1 MDIKNGN
8 LITPK
13 GASLIFGKEVKSD
26 DKTELAQDNKYT
38 YSPYTIVITEEDD
51 DNNSY
56 ISASEINFNNDQS
69 GLSSTN
75 VQGAI
80 EEVKTSIDGL
90 KTDLGGLTKEFVE
103 YNSEN
108 GFQIATNAITAGK
121 SLWIRI
127 SADIITPSMT
137 TGNTIYAPL
146 SCYNLSGDGK
156 INYCD
161 FKVSHEGY
169 NRIARVGP
177 QGWELSKDYS
187 GGNDFVIYRWE
198 EEN

>member
-13 GASLIFGKEVKSD
+13 GASLIFGKEVNLN
-26 DKTELAQDNKYT
+26 DKTELAKNNDDT
-38 YSPYTIVITEEDD
+38 YSPYTIVITTEEDN
-51 DNNSY
+51 DNNSQ
-56 ISASEINFNNDQS
+56 ISASEINFNNNQS
-69 GLSSTN
+69 DLSATT

-80 EEVKTSIDGL
+80 EEIKTSIDEL
-90 KTDLGGLTKEFVE
+90 KTNLNGWEFIE
-103 YNSEN
+103 YNSED
-108 GFQIATNAITAGK
+108 GFQIATEAIKTGK

-127 SADIITPSMT
+127 EANKITPSIIT
-137 TGNTIYAPL
+137 DNIICAPL
-146 SCYNLSGDGK
+146 SYYNLSADGET

-169 NRIARVGP
+169 NKIIRLNIH
-177 QGWELSKDYS
+177 GWELSKDYGS
-187 GGNDFVIYRWE
+187 GSDVIIYRWE

>member
-13 GASLIFGKEVKSD
+13 GASLIFGKKVNSD
-26 DKTELAQDNKYT
+26 DKQILEESNGHT
-38 YSPYTIVITEEDD
+38 YSPYTIVVTPDD
-51 DNNSY
+51 TDNLD
-56 ISASEINFNNDQS
+56 IFASEINFNNDQS

-80 EEVKTSIDGL
+80 EEVKTSIEEL
-90 KTDLGGLTKEFVE
+90 KTNLSLTREFVE

-108 GFQIATNAITAGK
+108 SFEIATNAITAGK
-121 SLWIRI
+121 SLWIQI
-127 SADIITPSMT
+127 EANEITPSMIT
-137 TGNTIYAPL
+137 DNTICAPL
-146 SCYNLSGDGK
+146 DCYNLSADGET

-161 FKVSHEGY
+161 FKISHGGY
-169 NRIARVGP
+169 NKIARLNIY
-177 QGWELSKDYS
+177 GWELLDGSN
-187 GGNDFVIYRWE
+187 GGSNVVIYRWE